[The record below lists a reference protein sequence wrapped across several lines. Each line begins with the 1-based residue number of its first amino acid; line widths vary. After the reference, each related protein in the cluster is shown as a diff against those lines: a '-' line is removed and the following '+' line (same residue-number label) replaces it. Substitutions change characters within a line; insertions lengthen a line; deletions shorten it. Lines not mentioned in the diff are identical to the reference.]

1 MFSVTYGIA
10 VVLDVLQRMKVGESS
25 WVYFKKNLE
34 LHIQGCYEGNG
45 CLTGLGGGRGGV
57 EGFFTCI

>member
-10 VVLDVLQRMKVGESS
+10 VVLDVLQRMKVGESR
-25 WVYFKKNLE
+25 VYFKKNLE

-45 CLTGLGGGRGGV
+45 CLTGRGGGGI
-57 EGFFTCI
+57 EGFLPAYR